1 MTLKSLQYA
10 ISIVPAI
17 VTSTSPQTNATHATL
32 VATTTIAVPHCV
44 QHYRDPISGATIIVV
59 LADTALP
66 SAEPNS
72 MTRNIF
78 NSYNNNSKSRSKF
91 LLTTNLLSSMQTQ
104 RRKNVSIPFVLT
116 KRHLCLSI
124 FLRLHLPKNL
134 H

>member
-1 MTLKSLQYA
+1 MTPKSLQYA
-10 ISIVPAI
+10 TSIVPTIA
-17 VTSTSPQTNATHATL
+17 TSTSPQTNATHATL

-44 QHYRDPISGATIIVV
+44 PHHRGPTSGATIIVV

-72 MTRNIF
+72 QTRTIF
-78 NSYNNNSKSRSKF
+78 NSYNNSRSRSKF

-104 RRKNVSIPFVLT
+104 HQKNVSIPFVPK
-116 KRHLCLSI
+116 KRHPCLSI
-124 FLRLHLPKNL
+124 LLRLHLLKNL

>member
-44 QHYRDPISGATIIVV
+44 QHHRDPISGATIIVV

-78 NSYNNNSKSRSKF
+78 NSINRNKSPSNF
-91 LLTTNLLSSMQTQ
+91 HLTINHLWSTQ
-104 RRKNVSIPFVLT
+104 PQLQKNVSTRSVPT
-116 KRHLCLSI
+116 KRPQLLQS
-124 FLRLHLPKNL
+124 LGSTTPLAPKQ
-134 H
+134 